1 MPSVETPDVEPE
13 PRDKTKHVFD
23 EKTNKFLPKKYVED
37 NQYLQ
42 FKWLS
47 VLSSNTDTEIVE
59 GLRKFADSYQIWI
72 KQLDAA
78 GNSIGRENITKCEK
92 DYQRIKNNI
101 DEFLTNPD

>member
-1 MPSVETPDVEPE
+1 M
-13 PRDKTKHVFD
+13 K
-23 EKTNKFLPKKYVED
+23 KTNKFLPKKYVED

-78 GNSIGRENITKCEK
+78 GNSIDERILLNVRRTIRE
-92 DYQRIKNNI
+92 
-101 DEFLTNPD
+101 